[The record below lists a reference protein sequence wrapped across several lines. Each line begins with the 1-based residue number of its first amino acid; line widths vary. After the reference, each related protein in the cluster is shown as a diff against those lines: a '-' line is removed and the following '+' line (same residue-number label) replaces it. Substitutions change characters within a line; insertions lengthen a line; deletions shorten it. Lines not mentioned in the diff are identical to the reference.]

1 LNQASSGGA
10 SGTGEGSSDPALFF
24 TEIDFS
30 QGDQRTTGNSLD
42 FIINGKGFF
51 KIQTPDGVFYT
62 RKGNFSLD
70 AQGKLITQ
78 EGFQVMGDGGP
89 ITITGTNISVNGQ
102 GTLYADGNEVGRIS
116 LVDFEDPKKL
126 MKLGKGL
133 FQNVSDEQEIA
144 PPQQTQI
151 RQGYLELSNVGV
163 ADEMVQMIHCLRSF
177 ESYQKIIH
185 ILDGINDRVIN
196 DVAKLR

>member
-1 LNQASSGGA
+1 
-10 SGTGEGSSDPALFF
+10 
-24 TEIDFS
+24 
-30 QGDQRTTGNSLD
+30 
-42 FIINGKGFF
+42 
-51 KIQTPDGVFYT
+51 
-62 RKGNFSLD
+62 
-70 AQGKLITQ
+70 
-78 EGFQVMGDGGP
+78 
-89 ITITGTNISVNGQ
+89 VNGQ